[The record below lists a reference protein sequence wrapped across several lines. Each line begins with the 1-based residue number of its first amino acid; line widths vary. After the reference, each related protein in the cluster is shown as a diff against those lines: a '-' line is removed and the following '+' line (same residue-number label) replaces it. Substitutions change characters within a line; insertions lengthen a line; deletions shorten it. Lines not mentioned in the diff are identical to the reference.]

1 MICPQCNKEFIRIH
15 NSQRYCSKDCYKLF
29 YKIKVQSLEGKIN
42 KQKADKKYQQSE
54 KGKKKAAKYNKS
66 IGRTKSNKKYN
77 RSEKGA
83 EKRKKWH
90 TSAEGKISLK
100 RYSQSDKGKK
110 AIKEYPQSE
119 KGKAS
124 SKRFKQSDKG
134 KKAGRDLYHKQYN
147 SDVMFKLKHI
157 ARARLSSV
165 LKSKNIKKPTTK
177 TQNFKSTTIEL
188 FGCTPEYLKK
198 HLEKQFHRHPDTHQ
212 LMNWKNHTVHGWH
225 IDHRI
230 PLDSAKTSEDIVK
243 LNHYTNLRPMWAT
256 ENLKKG
262 NKIN

>member
-1 MICPQCNKEFIRIH
+1 MICSQCNKEFTKTHHRQKH
-15 NSQRYCSKDCYKLF
+15 CSKACSKEAL
-29 YKIKVQSLEGKIN
+29 KSV
-42 KQKADKKYQQSE
+42 
-54 KGKKKAAKYNKS
+54 KKK
-66 IGRTKSNKKYN
+66 
-77 RSEKGA
+77 
-83 EKRKKWH
+83 
-90 TSAEGKISLK
+90 
-100 RYSQSDKGKK
+100 YSQSDKGKEVK
-110 AIKEYPQSE
+110 KKSGKKYKQSE
-119 KGKAS
+119 KGKKSIARYNQS
-124 SKRFKQSDKG
+124 DKRKAADKKFKQSDKG